1 MYTNLS
7 PGVNVQG
14 SLDLKTQQHRD
25 LLIGSIIHSAD
36 VSTPLLPLEQYR
48 KWAIAVALEFNNQ
61 V

>member
-1 MYTNLS
+1 
-7 PGVNVQG
+7 VQG